1 MSSLLF
7 QTKQNIIDYIK
18 RFMVRRKRPKLNSDI
33 PFSWHPFHWK
43 WTLILCFIP
52 RGPEYFFKLTIYASE
67 QICTHR
73 LFSKLW
79 VKLINGFFFLLNVA
93 HTSKTHVHLRN
104 KVKEKARSLHRYEQG
119 TNCLLVLMGQL
130 RDQSKYKAKIHL
142 WLSLPPHFLFFVR
155 CRSLT
160 VFCHSWTHAAQ
171 TPPAQGTGTAVMS
184 VTSDDFQHSFVFKR
198 LSKAFTLTLYIHT
211 VLVTIALPKPKTMT

>member
-1 MSSLLF
+1 
-7 QTKQNIIDYIK
+7 
-18 RFMVRRKRPKLNSDI
+18 MVRRKRPKLNSDI

-119 TNCLLVLMGQL
+119 SNCLLVLMGQL

-142 WLSLPPHFLFFVR
+142 WLS
-155 CRSLT
+155 
-160 VFCHSWTHAAQ
+160 
-171 TPPAQGTGTAVMS
+171 PPAPFSFFFHEMQKSNS
-184 VTSDDFQHSFVFKR
+184 V
-198 LSKAFTLTLYIHT
+198 LSLLDTCCLDPSSSGDGDSCNECHQ
-211 VLVTIALPKPKTMT
+211 